1 MKHKLIVIFSI
12 LFLTAAGLWLYAADV
27 RITSPKGG
35 YTSERIQKIEGIVDI
50 PEVNRATLVINGIP
64 QTIPVSNKKFS
75 INIVPAPGNNLVEL
89 QAGGSNSRVSFFA
102 KVPGRDVKVLLTW
115 DTPTDVDLWV
125 IDPKGDKCYYAN
137 PSIPSGGNL
146 DTDVTTGYGPETFTM
161 AKAMPG
167 KYTVQ
172 VQYYASHDTPATRV
186 KLYVIM
192 YEGTP
197 KEQRK
202 EFSFVMTL
210 PYQVYHIAEFNID
223 VDE

>member
-1 MKHKLIVIFSI
+1 MIKKTAILLI
-12 LFLTAAGLWLYAADV
+12 FLSLAQTGIRAAEV

-35 YTSERIQKIEGIVDI
+35 YTSERIQKIEGIVD
-50 PEVNRATLVINGIP
+50 VNGLNRATLIINGVP
-64 QTIPVSNKKFS
+64 QTIPVSNKRFS
-75 INIVPAPGNNLVEL
+75 INIVPAPGNNLIEL
-89 QAGGSNSRVSFFA
+89 QAGGLNSRVSFFA
-102 KVPGRDVKVLLTW
+102 KVPAKDVKVLLTW

-146 DTDVTTGYGPETFTM
+146 DTDVTSGFGPETFTM

-167 KYTVQ
+167 KYSVQ
-172 VQYYASHDTPATRV
+172 VQYYSSYQQAATRV
-186 KLYVIM
+186 KLYVIL

-202 EFSFVMTL
+202 EFSFIMTL

-223 VDE
+223 AGE

>member
-1 MKHKLIVIFSI
+1 MKTKLTLIFCFI
-12 LFLTAAGLWLYAADV
+12 FIAATGLYAAEV

-35 YTSERIQKIEGIVDI
+35 YTSERIQKIEGIVDV
-50 PEVNRATLVINGIP
+50 PGLNRATLVINGIP
-64 QTIPVSNKKFS
+64 QTIPLSNKRFS

-89 QAGGSNSRVSFFA
+89 QAGGLSSRVSFFA
-102 KVPGRDVKVLLTW
+102 KVPGRDIKVLLTW

-146 DTDVTTGYGPETFTM
+146 DTDVTTGFGPETFTM

-172 VQYYASHDTPATRV
+172 VQYYSSGESPATRV

-197 KEQRK
+197 REQRK

-223 VDE
+223 ADE

>member
-1 MKHKLIVIFSI
+1 MNYKLILI
-12 LFLTAAGLWLYAADV
+12 LSFIFLTTSGIRVYAGDV

-35 YTSERIQKIEGIVDI
+35 YTSGRIQRIEGVVDV
-50 PEVNRATLVINGIP
+50 PGLNRATLVINGIP

-75 INIVPAPGNNLVEL
+75 VNIVPAPGNNLVEL
-89 QAGGSNSRVSFFA
+89 QAGSSYSKVSFFA
-102 KVPGRDVKVLLTW
+102 KVPGRDIKVLLTW

-125 IDPKGDKCYYAN
+125 IDPKGDKCYYGN
-137 PSIPSGGNL
+137 TSIPSGGNL

-172 VQYYASHDTPATRV
+172 VQYYSSGDAPATRV

-210 PYQVYHIAEFNID
+210 PHQVYHIAEFNID
-223 VDE
+223 ADE